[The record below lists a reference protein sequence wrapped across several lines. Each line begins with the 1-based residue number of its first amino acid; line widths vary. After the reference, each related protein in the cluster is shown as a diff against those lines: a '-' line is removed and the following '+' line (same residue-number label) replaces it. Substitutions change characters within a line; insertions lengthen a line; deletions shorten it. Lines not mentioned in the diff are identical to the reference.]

1 MEDFDIS
8 TLKSNAN
15 ICIIGDPG
23 TGKTTFAKYLVNKH
37 KIDFTVYQKEI
48 TNEFDKP
55 SQQFE
60 NSVLKRNL
68 VNESIITLENI
79 IILDDCVPDDSSSMN
94 ELFMNSRFFKC
105 GVITTMTKFSLT
117 DFLIANV
124 DKFFVFKTSNLV
136 DIYTKLVSS
145 QFPTFQDFEKHFNEI
160 TSEPYTCMVIDRCC
174 HTDYNI
180 YMLKSVPI

>member
-23 TGKTTFAKYLVNKH
+23 TGKTSFAKYLVNKH
-37 KIDFTVYQKEI
+37 KIDFTVYQQEI

-60 NSVLKRNL
+60 NSVLKSNFVP
-68 VNESIITLENI
+68 VNESI
-79 IILDDCVPDDSSSMN
+79 IILDDCVPADSSSMT

-117 DFLIANV
+117 DFLRANV

-136 DIYTKLVSS
+136 DIYTNIVSTH
-145 QFPTFQDFEKHFNEI
+145 FPTFEDFEKHFNEI
-160 TSEPYTCMVIDRCC
+160 TSEPYTCMVIDMCC
-174 HTDYNI
+174 HTRNNI
-180 YMLKSVPI
+180 FMLKSVPI